1 MSRIEFQTQR
11 TNKVRIFFIGF
22 AAGFIC
28 FLLVALII
36 LISPENSWLTTGTK
50 WIVSLIFALIM
61 GLIMGVLGVVYVESL
76 PVDVMIDGNSFIYT
90 KGKKNER
97 FDLKLYNGPRLIGR
111 GRVELKGSIN
121 SKAPRPE
128 YINMDYCMGI
138 SFLLP
143 DGRTRNLILPFSD
156 RENAVIVDQII
167 KYRQKNGYKEKYREI
182 VKTPCEGE
190 KRIDFSNA
198 SELVRTIAGRRKRRA
213 ISASIITGI
222 TLAVCGVSY
231 LFPDRLHFLM
241 KNSVIFG
248 LVGLSIAA
256 LIFFDELMVS
266 RKALAYTPAYVRF
279 CTGDIFFGE
288 DRIKSSDIA
297 SVLVTPHQ
305 GTYYCRN
312 SGYRTVVLKMTN
324 GFRKRYFFGKFP
336 QGNDAL
342 SLDEYPEFVLQLDEW
357 CSANNIEYRWNIE
370 PPFIFREI

>member
-11 TNKVRIFFIGF
+11 TNKVRLFFFGF
-22 AAGFIC
+22 AAGFVV
-28 FLLVALII
+28 FLLFALLI
-36 LISPENSWLTTGTK
+36 LSLPKHSWLAGK
-50 WIVSLIFALIM
+50 KFIVSLIFGLIM
-61 GLIMGVLGVVYVESL
+61 GLLMGVLGVVAEESRR
-76 PVDVMIDGNSFIYT
+76 VNVMIDKNSFIYT
-90 KGKKNER
+90 KGKKTER

-111 GRVELKGSIN
+111 GCVELKGSIN
-121 SKAPRPE
+121 SRAPRPE

-143 DGRTRNLILPFSD
+143 DGRTRNLILPFSG

-231 LFPDRLHFLM
+231 LFLDHKHFLM
-241 KNSVIFG
+241 VSTFFG
-248 LVGLSIAA
+248 LVGLSLAA
-256 LIFFDELMVS
+256 MIFFDELKVS
-266 RKALAYTPAYVRF
+266 IKAIAHTPAYVRF
-279 CTGDIFFGE
+279 CIDEIFFGE

-336 QGNDAL
+336 QGNDVL